1 MLQLQEHYE
10 KKIQEKKELIA
21 VKDAEI
27 KELNEFKE
35 QRDAILEKKN
45 LWQQNVRSQKVA
57 HQAILD
63 SIEKDKIKQIDDLRK
78 EMLLQIRAVKV
89 KMLNMNED
97 QLVGTTKLTVIQNA
111 QLTGELEYQSMQTE
125 HLMYKNHQMTGI
137 IQNLQKDLA
146 DHKEVENELAKRSH
160 FCQKVI

>member
-45 LWQQNVRSQKVA
+45 LWQQNVRSQKDA

-97 QLVGTTKLTVIQNA
+97 
-111 QLTGELEYQSMQTE
+111 
-125 HLMYKNHQMTGI
+125 
-137 IQNLQKDLA
+137 
-146 DHKEVENELAKRSH
+146 
-160 FCQKVI
+160 

>member
-1 MLQLQEHYE
+1 MNTIQEYYE
-10 KKIQEKKELIA
+10 KKIQEKKESIA

-45 LWQQNVRSQKVA
+45 LWQQNVMSQKDA

-97 QLVGTTKLTVIQNA
+97 QLVGTTKLTVI
-111 QLTGELEYQSMQTE
+111 
-125 HLMYKNHQMTGI
+125 
-137 IQNLQKDLA
+137 
-146 DHKEVENELAKRSH
+146 
-160 FCQKVI
+160 

>member
-1 MLQLQEHYE
+1 MLTLQETYE

-45 LWQQNVRSQKVA
+45 LWQQNVMSQKDA

-63 SIEKDKIKQIDDLRK
+63 SIENDKIKQIDDLRK

-97 QLVGTTKLTVIQNA
+97 QLVGTTKLTVI
-111 QLTGELEYQSMQTE
+111 
-125 HLMYKNHQMTGI
+125 
-137 IQNLQKDLA
+137 
-146 DHKEVENELAKRSH
+146 
-160 FCQKVI
+160 

>member
-1 MLQLQEHYE
+1 M
-10 KKIQEKKELIA
+10 IQEKKESIA

-45 LWQQNVRSQKVA
+45 LWQQNVMSQKDA

-97 QLVGTTKLTVIQNA
+97 QLVGTTKLTVI
-111 QLTGELEYQSMQTE
+111 
-125 HLMYKNHQMTGI
+125 
-137 IQNLQKDLA
+137 
-146 DHKEVENELAKRSH
+146 
-160 FCQKVI
+160 

>member
-1 MLQLQEHYE
+1 MLTLQETYE
-10 KKIQEKKELIA
+10 KKIQEKKEQIA

-45 LWQQNVRSQKVA
+45 LWQQNVMSQKDA

-97 QLVGTTKLTVIQNA
+97 QLVGTTKLTVI
-111 QLTGELEYQSMQTE
+111 
-125 HLMYKNHQMTGI
+125 
-137 IQNLQKDLA
+137 
-146 DHKEVENELAKRSH
+146 
-160 FCQKVI
+160 

>member
-1 MLQLQEHYE
+1 MHELREMYE
-10 KKIQEKKELIA
+10 KKIQDKKEQIA

-35 QRDAILEKKN
+35 QREAILEKKN
-45 LWQQNVRSQKVA
+45 LWQQNVRSQKDA

-97 QLVGTTKLTVIQNA
+97 QLVGTTKLTVI
-111 QLTGELEYQSMQTE
+111 
-125 HLMYKNHQMTGI
+125 
-137 IQNLQKDLA
+137 
-146 DHKEVENELAKRSH
+146 
-160 FCQKVI
+160 

>member
-1 MLQLQEHYE
+1 MLTLQETYE

-45 LWQQNVRSQKVA
+45 LWQQNVMSQKDA

-97 QLVGTTKLTVIQNA
+97 QLVGTTKLTVI
-111 QLTGELEYQSMQTE
+111 
-125 HLMYKNHQMTGI
+125 
-137 IQNLQKDLA
+137 
-146 DHKEVENELAKRSH
+146 
-160 FCQKVI
+160 

>member
-1 MLQLQEHYE
+1 MLSLQETYE

-45 LWQQNVRSQKVA
+45 LWQQNVMSQKDA

-97 QLVGTTKLTVIQNA
+97 QLVGTTKLTVI
-111 QLTGELEYQSMQTE
+111 
-125 HLMYKNHQMTGI
+125 
-137 IQNLQKDLA
+137 
-146 DHKEVENELAKRSH
+146 
-160 FCQKVI
+160 

>member
-1 MLQLQEHYE
+1 MLTLQESEE
-10 KKIQEKKELIA
+10 KKIQYKKEEIA
-21 VKDAEI
+21 KKDAEI

-45 LWQQNVRSQKVA
+45 LWQQNVMSQKDA

-97 QLVGTTKLTVIQNA
+97 QLVGTTKLTVI
-111 QLTGELEYQSMQTE
+111 
-125 HLMYKNHQMTGI
+125 
-137 IQNLQKDLA
+137 
-146 DHKEVENELAKRSH
+146 
-160 FCQKVI
+160 

>member
-45 LWQQNVRSQKVA
+45 LWNQNVRSQKDA

-97 QLVGTTKLTVIQNA
+97 
-111 QLTGELEYQSMQTE
+111 
-125 HLMYKNHQMTGI
+125 
-137 IQNLQKDLA
+137 
-146 DHKEVENELAKRSH
+146 
-160 FCQKVI
+160 

>member
-1 MLQLQEHYE
+1 MLELQETYE
-10 KKIQEKKELIA
+10 KKIQEKKEQIA

-45 LWQQNVRSQKVA
+45 LWQQNVMSQKDA

-97 QLVGTTKLTVIQNA
+97 QLVGTTKLTVI
-111 QLTGELEYQSMQTE
+111 
-125 HLMYKNHQMTGI
+125 
-137 IQNLQKDLA
+137 
-146 DHKEVENELAKRSH
+146 
-160 FCQKVI
+160 